1 MAKQSRLILL
11 IALLVSLLA
20 NFLFLF
26 GGIDLLAPTA
36 SAYWLWMDISIVI
49 IALSVF
55 GLVLT
60 FLPMGRLSRNW
71 RYTFLGTSAL
81 NMLITVFFIIHM
93 ETTGGDILTY
103 LQTFTFASASLLLL
117 GGFFYT

>member
-11 IALLVSLLA
+11 IGNLVSLLA

-26 GGIDLLAPTA
+26 GGVALLAPTA
-36 SAYWLWMDISIVI
+36 SAYWLWMDTVIVI

-55 GLVLT
+55 GLTIT
-60 FLPMGRLSRNW
+60 FLPLGRLSRNW
-71 RYTFLGTSAL
+71 RFIFLASSAL
-81 NMLITVFFIIHM
+81 NMLLTIFFVIHM

-103 LQTFTFASASLLLL
+103 LQTFIFASASLVLL